1 MRSTHSGVTRVDAPL
16 AFTGFLPCKAVSDV
30 APVASKYTRSLSL
43 PCFGVD
49 GLRRYAYGKDLSE
62 PGQLK
67 VHLGQVPVD
76 GDYWVVGLGP
86 ETFGPDGAYEW
97 ALVSGP

>member
-1 MRSTHSGVTRVDAPL
+1 MTAPL
-16 AFTGFLPCKAVSDV
+16 FCNTTTFLT
-30 APVASKYTRSLSL
+30 ASKPSTLSSLLLLLPLSASSL
-43 PCFGVD
+43 
-49 GLRRYAYGKDLSE
+49 RYAYGKDPSQ

-86 ETFGPDGAYEW
+86 DSFGPDGAYEW

>member
-1 MRSTHSGVTRVDAPL
+1 MSAIQSCFLTRIP
-16 AFTGFLPCKAVSDV
+16 FP
-30 APVASKYTRSLSL
+30 P
-43 PCFGVD
+43 P
-49 GLRRYAYGKDLSE
+49 RYAYGTDPSE

-86 ETFGPDGAYEW
+86 DTFGPDGAYEW